1 MGAGV
6 PVTSILASRGCPGHC
21 TFSTR
26 IPAELSRWRPRSPE
40 NVLQE
45 LRQLSRAGYKVVVF
59 TDENLTVNTTHMD
72 QLCRLIIRENL
83 GMRFAFEGFSEN
95 LSDANLELMRQA
107 GFDLF
112 FMGVET
118 GSESQRRRYRKPGSA
133 QAVAQGIQRAKKH
146 HFLVYTW
153 LLVGG
158 PGETQADLE
167 GTKKSS
173 ERCFAPP
180 D

>member
-1 MGAGV
+1 MLPGAARDIV
-6 PVTSILASRGCPGHC
+6 PFR
-21 TFSTR
+21 TR

-59 TDENLTVNTTHMD
+59 TDENLTVNTTHLD

-83 GMRFAFEGFSEN
+83 GMRFAFEGFSEH

-107 GFDLF
+107 GFDF
-112 FMGVET
+112 FMMGVET

-167 GTKKSS
+167 GTQKSS